1 MTPMA
6 SIYGY
11 SSFVVPI
18 AENLQTS
25 HMCIIAQISNFVHW
39 ARLQFFIYLTKT
51 SPTNSLYSFP
61 GDCLGFFKGVLQ
73 FSSHTSYTTSTNK
86 QKGST
91 VHILP
96 PLVSTKAIVCI
107 LSVNRTKQSHPPPL

>member
-39 ARLQFFIYLTKT
+39 ARLQFF
-51 SPTNSLYSFP
+51 LYTWQKQVQQTVYNYFP
-61 GDCLGFFKGVLQ
+61 G
-73 FSSHTSYTTSTNK
+73 
-86 QKGST
+86 
-91 VHILP
+91 
-96 PLVSTKAIVCI
+96 IV
-107 LSVNRTKQSHPPPL
+107 